1 VRNERKYKILTLL
14 SVVLAAL
21 LLGNCLREPFRM
33 NTAVYRQHEE
43 YVLKG
48 AKVYAQ
54 NCVQCHGPKGEG
66 VIGMPLNRTEFRVD
80 YQSPAGK
87 DIYNLI
93 YNTLKMGR
101 PGNPDH
107 YQWVKQPDGSW
118 LSYTTM
124 PPWHKDYGG
133 PLDDDYIKAL
143 TLFIMYPDGS
153 QWDKVG
159 SEEAPIPAADLS
171 PDPKTG
177 EIPLP
182 DSNVDAATNAAAKAL
197 LRNTTKT
204 LCLTCHTIGSR
215 GGKVGPDL
223 TYVGSW
229 GIDQAFLEEWIKK
242 ASGPNAMPH
251 DKRMPIYWSANRA
264 TKTDKIDLSKKV
276 VSEGPYVMPSF
287 EGKLTDAEISTIAKY
302 LLGLKVK

>member
-1 VRNERKYKILTLL
+1 MRNERKYKILTLL

-48 AKVYAQ
+48 AKVYAE

-66 VIGMPLNRTEFRVD
+66 VIGMPLNRAEFRVD
-80 YQSPAGK
+80 YESPAGR
-87 DIYNLI
+87 DTYNLI

-101 PGNPDH
+101 PGNPEH
-107 YQWVKQPDGSW
+107 YQWVKTEDGKW

-124 PPWHKDYGG
+124 PAWHKDYGG

-143 TLFIMYPDGS
+143 TLFIMYPDPEGV

-159 SEEAPIPAADLS
+159 SDQAPIPAASLDV
-171 PDPKTG
+171 DDTG
-177 EIPLP
+177 VIPLP
-182 DSNVDAATNAAAKAL
+182 DSDVDSETNASAKAL
-197 LRNTTKT
+197 LRNLGKSQ
-204 LCLTCHTIGSR
+204 CLTCHTIGNR
-215 GGKVGPDL
+215 GGKIGPDL
-223 TYVGSW
+223 SNVGSW

-251 DKRMPIYWSANRA
+251 DQRMPVYWSQNRA
-264 TKTDKIDLSKKV
+264 TKTDKIDLSKRV
-276 VSEGPYVMPSF
+276 VSEGPYFMPPF

-302 LLGLKVK
+302 LLGLK